1 MNQPSENE
9 DEITTVP
16 FTITLGGLSGSDG
29 NAKQDGRNTRVAP
42 PGAGSSSSSGTIG
55 EDYGYAETENVNA
68 VRLIAFRRR
77 VQNNGENSA
86 TYDAAVNDI
95 QGFVLALVAGLSI
108 NGTFAALFSSIVP
121 FSVFPIIS
129 LVLTVYCLH
138 QRYLNRT
145 MPVGLPGLAAACFI
159 LGVLLYSTVV
169 RAEYPD
175 IGSNFFPAV
184 LSVIMVF
191 WIGAKMR
198 NRKQEVAE

>member
-1 MNQPSENE
+1 MKQANQ
-9 DEITTVP
+9 DRG
-16 FTITLGGLSGSDG
+16 TLL
-29 NAKQDGRNTRVAP
+29 
-42 PGAGSSSSSGTIG
+42 
-55 EDYGYAETENVNA
+55 
-68 VRLIAFRRR
+68 
-77 VQNNGENSA
+77 
-86 TYDAAVNDI
+86 
-95 QGFVLALVAGLSI
+95 LALVAGLSI

-145 MPVGLPGLAAACFI
+145 MPVGLPVGLPGLAAACFI

-198 NRKQEVAE
+198 NRKQDVAE